1 MTEGAREGHSSIKPQ
16 LAPRVQRR
24 RRMEALGVKQ
34 EKSPGVFPNRQIER
48 EFNKLTMKDQAVLL
62 MSRRKLLGWLAV
74 ISTGAGG
81 LGRRFGPGALSRLGQ
96 VFTKFRLNQIARA
109 IDKLEKRTGDLSVK
123 ITRAQGNYLKA
134 VEKLT
139 DRAGSVVRGRL
150 TDTYFRAIDS
160 ARFVRMRDT
169 VNNLQKTNFR
179 LGATRENLI
188 QKWFDIS
195 NRTGVNKPGG
205 PWGD

>member
-81 LGRRFGPGALSRLGQ
+81 LGRRFGPGVWARMGQ
-96 VFTKFRLNQIARA
+96 GQEIH
-109 IDKLEKRTGDLSVK
+109 
-123 ITRAQGNYLKA
+123 
-134 VEKLT
+134 
-139 DRAGSVVRGRL
+139 AGS
-150 TDTYFRAIDS
+150 A
-160 ARFVRMRDT
+160 
-169 VNNLQKTNFR
+169 
-179 LGATRENLI
+179 
-188 QKWFDIS
+188 
-195 NRTGVNKPGG
+195 G
-205 PWGD
+205 PWATQSCA